1 MNKLKKILFGAAV
14 LASVALLLFPV
25 AVMLSVS
32 RKKANDVFTIPITW
46 IPKEFAFENYIEVF
60 RKMNI
65 LDGFKSSIIITGLTI
80 LLILAVA
87 IPAAYAFSNL
97 RFHLK
102 KQLYYLV
109 LVSQMFA
116 PVIIIIPLYSMMN
129 AMGLIDKWA
138 SLVIM
143 NTTFNLAFIVL
154 MLKGTFDSVPREVV
168 EAAKIDGCNNLS
180 VMTRIFLPVS
190 STGITVAVIFAFT
203 RTWNEFLFAFT
214 FMSTTEKKPII
225 VSLYEILKNN
235 PAVGIPWH
243 YVMTGA
249 VYTTVPLVILFL
261 CIRNY
266 ITGDHTAGAIK

>member
-32 RKKANDVFTIPITW
+32 LKKANDVFTIPITW

-214 FMSTTEKKPII
+214 FM
-225 VSLYEILKNN
+225 
-235 PAVGIPWH
+235 
-243 YVMTGA
+243 
-249 VYTTVPLVILFL
+249 
-261 CIRNY
+261 
-266 ITGDHTAGAIK
+266 